1 MSSDMIGFII
11 LDFILGL
18 ILRRMVSVPLVV
30 KISRMNRNDGSRHP
44 ASFGVPTDMVSNL
57 ELLTPIAVLYQDF
70 EKGIP
75 LLLPF
80 LMLFSGVV
88 VP

>member
-1 MSSDMIGFII
+1 MAEGVAFMSSDMIGFII

-57 ELLTPIAVLYQDF
+57 ELRTH
-70 EKGIP
+70 G
-75 LLLPF
+75 F
-80 LMLFSGVV
+80 LSLDPPSGG
-88 VP
+88 